1 MWFLCSCLQNSALVE
16 QLQKK
21 SIQFSKKMK
30 NYLSITCSFTG
41 AHSEFFFGGVG
52 WQAVSLRGGVTV
64 MEKREILAG
73 WVTKVCLKLYK
84 KLA

>member
-41 AHSEFFFGGVG
+41 AHSEFFFWGG
-52 WQAVSLRGGVTV
+52 WGGKPCPLGV
-64 MEKREILAG
+64 A
-73 WVTKVCLKLYK
+73 
-84 KLA
+84 